1 MSEQHRHYLSWEDE
15 AKKARAEALLKKAAE
30 AARLREAL
38 RQKQDELD
46 HIADESERLRG
57 ALRKIAE
64 RDCFPL
70 TAEDTAFRALGDTDH
85 E

>member
-15 AKKARAEALLKKAAE
+15 AKKARAEADQ
-30 AARLREAL
+30 LREAL

>member
-15 AKKARAEALLKKAAE
+15 AKKARAEADQ
-30 AARLREAL
+30 LREAL

-46 HIADESERLRG
+46 HIAERLRG